1 MMETIIKYFQE
12 LSKIPFFNSLF
23 VLTSVL
29 ISVYFGFYLNECAQT
44 KKDKKEAEQI
54 FNILQDEIKS
64 NLDNNLN
71 KDFSSEYLSILGEE
85 VLKVKMGVLATYQK
99 VPFGNFVKIYRQFKN
114 INKALS
120 DYNKL
125 DNITL
130 STNIN
135 AMLRKSVEKD
145 KIIQLQKS
153 CKKDIEIHLGKYS
166 KWPAV

>member
-1 MMETIIKYFQE
+1 M
-12 LSKIPFFNSLF
+12 LIP
-23 VLTSVL
+23 VL
-29 ISVYFGFYLNECAQT
+29 ISVYFGFYLNERAQN

-85 VLKVKMGVLATYQK
+85 VLKVKIGLLAVYHK
-99 VPFGNFVKIYRQFKN
+99 AHLGNFVKIYRQFIN

-125 DNITL
+125 DNVIV
-130 STNIN
+130 SASIN
-135 AMLRKSVEKD
+135 AMIPKVVARDKIIRLRKS
-145 KIIQLQKS
+145 
-153 CKKDIEIHLGKYS
+153 CKEDIEAHLGKYS
-166 KWPAV
+166 K

>member
-1 MMETIIKYFQE
+1 
-12 LSKIPFFNSLF
+12 
-23 VLTSVL
+23 VLISVL
-29 ISVYFGFYLNECAQT
+29 ISVYFGFYLNERAQT

-71 KDFSSEYLSILGEE
+71 KDFSSEYLPILGEE

-125 DNITL
+125 DNITS

-135 AMLRKSVEKD
+135 AINVMLRKSEAEN

-153 CKKDIEIHLGKYS
+153 CREDIEIHLGKYS
-166 KWPAV
+166 K

>member
-1 MMETIIKYFQE
+1 M
-12 LSKIPFFNSLF
+12 
-23 VLTSVL
+23 L
-29 ISVYFGFYLNECAQT
+29 ISVYFGFYLSERAQT

-85 VLKVKMGVLATYQK
+85 VLKVKMGVLVTYHK
-99 VPFGNFVKIYRQFKN
+99 VPFVNFVKIYSQFIN

-125 DNITL
+125 DKITMPTTMDVPRIL
-130 STNIN
+130 
-135 AMLRKSVEKD
+135 AEKELVQLR
-145 KIIQLQKS
+145 KS
-153 CKKDIEIHLGKYS
+153 CKKDIEIYLGKYS
-166 KWPAV
+166 K

>member
-1 MMETIIKYFQE
+1 
-12 LSKIPFFNSLF
+12 
-23 VLTSVL
+23 VLISVL
-29 ISVYFGFYLNECAQT
+29 ISVYFGFYLNERAQT

-64 NLDNNLN
+64 NLD
-71 KDFSSEYLSILGEE
+71 KDFSSEYLPILGEE

-125 DNITL
+125 DNITS

-135 AMLRKSVEKD
+135 AINVMLRKSEAEN

-153 CKKDIEIHLGKYS
+153 CREDIEIHLGKYS
-166 KWPAV
+166 K

>member
-1 MMETIIKYFQE
+1 VFIT
-12 LSKIPFFNSLF
+12 
-23 VLTSVL
+23 VL
-29 ISVYFGFYLNECAQT
+29 ISVYFGFYLSERAQT
-44 KKDKKEAEQI
+44 KKDKKEAGQI

-85 VLKVKMGVLATYQK
+85 VLKVKMGVLATYHK
-99 VPFGNFVKIYRQFKN
+99 VPFGNFVKIYRQFIN

-125 DNITL
+125 DKITL

-135 AMLRKSVEKD
+135 AMLPQIVAKKE
-145 KIIQLQKS
+145 IIQLRKS

-166 KWPAV
+166 K